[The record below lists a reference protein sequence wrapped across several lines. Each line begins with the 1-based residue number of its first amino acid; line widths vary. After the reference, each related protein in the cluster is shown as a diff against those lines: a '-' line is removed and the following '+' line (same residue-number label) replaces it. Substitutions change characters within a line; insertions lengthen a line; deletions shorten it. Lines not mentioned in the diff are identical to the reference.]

1 MSRFATWT
9 YVRLALIIALLG
21 TAALLIGSEPWGPN

>member
-9 YVRLALIIALLG
+9 YVRLALILALLA
-21 TAALLIGSEPWGPN
+21 TAALVLGNEPWGPN